1 MADLSSDEMVQTLR
15 DRVERPGRLREPKRA
30 IPLLEVDPAMVST
43 PHGRVAAWRGGS
55 GAATMLVHGWQD
67 DSSLWSPM
75 VAALEDAGEAYVA
88 FDLPAHGFSEGERAL
103 TFEIADAL
111 QAVADAL
118 GPLRAL
124 IAHSFA
130 GGASVLATSEGLPIS
145 RLVLIAPPLWP
156 SSKGRYHRVAEDLG
170 YPVEVA
176 DRAMAGYFATTSA
189 DRAGY
194 DMPTLLAALDT
205 PVLLVSGVDDER
217 MAVDEARNIVPTLK
231 RGELFEVDE
240 ANHRYTARDPRVIA
254 RVIEFLTTD
263 DENLRP
269 SGGPISAGM

>member
-1 MADLSSDEMVQTLR
+1 MADLSFNEMVEALR
-15 DRVERPGRLREPKRA
+15 DRVEKPGRLREPRRA
-30 IPLLEVDPAMVST
+30 IPLAEVDPVMVAT

-55 GAATMLVHGWQD
+55 GEATLLVHGSQD

-75 VAALEDAGEAYVA
+75 LTALEDAGEAYVA

-111 QAVADAL
+111 QAVAEAL
-118 GPLRAL
+118 GPVRAL

-130 GGASVLATSEGLPIS
+130 CGAAVLAASEGLPIS

-176 DRAMAGYFATTSA
+176 DRAIAEYFATTRA

-194 DMPTLLAALDT
+194 DMTTLLGALET

-217 MAVDEARNIVPTLK
+217 MAVEEARDFAPRLK
-231 RGELFEVDE
+231 RGELFEVDG
-240 ANHRYTARDPRVIA
+240 ANHRYTAKDPRVLA
-254 RVIEFLTTD
+254 RVIAFLTTD
-263 DENLRP
+263 DH
-269 SGGPISAGM
+269 